1 MNKVIP
7 EDPGERAFPFS
18 NIAVVIVLLVLILVL
33 YGPGVRG
40 KFIWDDRTYFIDND
54 ILPNLN
60 PWDFKEIFLKE
71 SNYWGELL
79 PVRDFLYVVQYRLF
93 GLNPLGYH
101 IVSIGLYVM
110 ICLMVYFFLKR
121 FYSDKDEDALFNLK
135 GVHIPA
141 FAAASIFASYP
152 VHVECVAYISSQK
165 DLLFSLFSLA
175 AMYLFYHFL
184 NSQTR
189 KCVLLVLGVFFYYL
203 ALLSKLTAVGLL
215 VIVPVLYLLSDRAKR
230 PEAFKAVGVWALV
243 NIPALLW
250 LLRCIGISRKYFGS
264 TVDIM
269 TPQLWERLLRSLKIL
284 GAQTLLGIK
293 PYPLSFSYPFDGSS
307 IVDLNLICGII
318 AAVSLSF
325 VMLYF
330 RKHRV
335 VILAS
340 SLYVV
345 FLVPVLQLYGSLT
358 NSAIFDRYLFLP
370 ALGISVLFEKSLR
383 ALPLAPERL
392 RRVYVPAIVPVVM
405 VFSVIVIA
413 YVPTL
418 RDDISST
425 KNTYE
430 LFPEWPSSAFNYVYS
445 LIENGRLDE
454 AGEMIVKEKTLS
466 SPPWV
471 RGFFIGWILLEKGMA
486 PEAIAELKVSSYL
499 ATSGGYYPFPNIPLA
514 KALIKS
520 GRSSEAMWILQE
532 VLKSPVYQPLEFYR
546 AKELLEEI
554 SRQ

>member
-1 MNKVIP
+1 MPGNH
-7 EDPGERAFPFS
+7 GERALPFS
-18 NIAVVIVLLVLILVL
+18 NVAVVIVLLALIMFL
-33 YGPGVRG
+33 YGPAIRG
-40 KFIWDDRTYFIDND
+40 KFVWDDRTYFIDND
-54 ILPNLN
+54 ILPNLK
-60 PWDFKEIFLKE
+60 PWDVKAIFLQP

-79 PVRDFLYVVQYRLF
+79 PVRDFLYVVQYHLF

-110 ICLMVYFFLKR
+110 ICFMVYFFLKR

-184 NSQTR
+184 NTQTR
-189 KCVLLVLGVFFYYL
+189 KGVLLVLGVFFYYL
-203 ALLSKLTAVGLL
+203 ALLSKLTAVGLS

-230 PEAFKAVGVWALV
+230 PEAFKAVGFWTLI
-243 NIPALLW
+243 NMPAMFW
-250 LLRCIGISRKYFGS
+250 FLRSIEISRKYFGS

-269 TPQLWERLLRSLKIL
+269 TPQLWERFLRSLKIL
-284 GAQTLLGIK
+284 GAKTLLGIK

-307 IVDLNLICGII
+307 IIDLNLVCGII

-335 VILAS
+335 VVLAS

-345 FLVPVLQLYGSLT
+345 FLIPVLQLYGSLT

-392 RRVYVPAIVPVVM
+392 RRVYAPAIVSVVM
-405 VFSVIVIA
+405 AFSVVVVA
-413 YVPTL
+413 YVPTF
-418 RDDISST
+418 RDDVSST

-445 LIENGRLDE
+445 LVENGRLDE
-454 AGEMIVKEKTLS
+454 ASEIIDKEKTLL

-471 RGFFIGWILLEKGMA
+471 RGFFIGWILLEKGMTS
-486 PEAIAELKVSSYL
+486 EAIAELKVSSYL
-499 ATSGGYYPFPNIPLA
+499 AMSGGYYPFPNIPLA
-514 KALIKS
+514 RALIKS
-520 GRSSEAMWILQE
+520 GRSSEAVRILQE
-532 VLKSPVYQPLEFYR
+532 VLRSPVYQPLEFYK
-546 AKELLEEI
+546 AKKLLVEI
-554 SRQ
+554 SRK